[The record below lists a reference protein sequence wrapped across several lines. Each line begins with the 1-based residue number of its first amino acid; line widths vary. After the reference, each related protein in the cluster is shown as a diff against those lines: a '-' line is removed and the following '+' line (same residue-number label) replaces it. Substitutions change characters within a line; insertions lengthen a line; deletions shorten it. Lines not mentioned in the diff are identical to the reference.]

1 MMARDVY
8 SLMHFPMIFGVIA
21 YAVAIE
27 EVVAHPNA
35 TLPIEGR
42 IALAAGLALFVGG
55 MAPAMWRATKRLLLP
70 RIALIALT
78 AILIIA
84 IADID
89 PLITLAIAFIGVAAV
104 AVAEERTGDAISE
117 GDSAI

>member
-1 MMARDVY
+1 
-8 SLMHFPMIFGVIA
+8 
-21 YAVAIE
+21 
-27 EVVAHPNA
+27 
-35 TLPIEGR
+35 
-42 IALAAGLALFVGG
+42 
-55 MAPAMWRATKRLLLP
+55 LP

-104 AVAEERTGDAISE
+104 AVAEERTGDTLSE